1 MATGRIQNLLLVQ
14 FAIKVGSAGT
24 RNYTVTRDMKFVDCS
39 MYGTGN
45 GAGTMTV
52 TQPLGAITSVM
63 NPSFP
68 GPPPDTIM
76 ARTSIIRADRTTL
89 TAGTQLGVIV
99 SANTNEG
106 IVNCLFIPPNAPST
120 TQTLT

>member
-1 MATGRIQNLLLVQ
+1 LVVK
-14 FAIKVGSAGT
+14 FAIKAGSAGT
-24 RNYTVTRDMKFVDCS
+24 RNYAITRGMKFVDCS

-63 NPSFP
+63 NP
-68 GPPPDTIM
+68 GITLPPDTIM

-89 TAGTQLGVIV
+89 AAGTQLGIIV